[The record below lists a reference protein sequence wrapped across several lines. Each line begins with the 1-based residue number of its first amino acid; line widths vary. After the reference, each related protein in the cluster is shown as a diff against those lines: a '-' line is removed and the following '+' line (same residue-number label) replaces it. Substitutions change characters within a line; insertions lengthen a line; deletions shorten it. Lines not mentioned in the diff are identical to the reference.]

1 MSVKKIRRQILA
13 VSGVDARGNVV
24 FSTNAGLR
32 HDVESLTG
40 SSVAQTLSAYGAS
53 FLTYGTSGKTNDFI
67 LPNPPAAGI
76 QKHVFVVNNTTSI
89 ELNLNTASTANTFWG
104 TTFNTATLAAE
115 ATGSPGG
122 TPHGTIALTLI
133 AQSTSQWAL
142 VSPSTKAWDLTGS
155 TGSTSTPDP

>member
-1 MSVKKIRRQILA
+1 MRKL
-13 VSGVDARGNVV
+13 RGRTVFVGDVQSKSNVR
-24 FSTNAGLR
+24 FTTNAGIV
-32 HDVESLTG
+32 HDVEALTG

-67 LPNPPAAGI
+67 IPNPPRAGV
-76 QKHVFVVNNTTSI
+76 QKHIFVINNTTSI